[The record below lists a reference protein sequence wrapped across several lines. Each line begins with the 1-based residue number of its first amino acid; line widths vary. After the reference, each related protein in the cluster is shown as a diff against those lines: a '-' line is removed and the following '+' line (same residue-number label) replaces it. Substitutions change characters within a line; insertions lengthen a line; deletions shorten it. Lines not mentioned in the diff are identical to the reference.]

1 MNATAPIFAGLA
13 LLLAGP
19 VPALLS
25 RARWPYR
32 TPRAALVLWQSVALA
47 AVLSAFGSGLAIAS
61 LLLVPDPRGRPTTS
75 LIGEI
80 RALSLPLWVAYV
92 VVFALTLLVGAR
104 LIYMVVRV
112 GIHTRRRRARHR
124 LLVDLL
130 DQGGDLTSIAQRFD
144 GGWRSGDGWAGQRA
158 ADIRVLAAAEPIA
171 YCLPGLRRRVVL
183 SQGTF
188 ASLSESELTA
198 IVSHERS
205 HLRAR
210 HDLVLEAF
218 TAAHEAFPRFVRSKS
233 ALDSVKLLIELLAD
247 DSAIKVT
254 GPTPLARAL
263 VACSN
268 STAPQGAMAV
278 GGPTTLIR
286 IQRLSGPLGD
296 PRIAIAAYLVAAAI
310 LVVPTLAVAI
320 PWLVELD
327 RLFSA

>member
-1 MNATAPIFAGLA
+1 MNATAPVFAGLA

-19 VPALLS
+19 VPSLLS

-32 TPRAALVLWQSVALA
+32 TPRAALVLWQAVALA

-61 LLLVPDPRGRPTTS
+61 QLLVPGPDGRPTTS
-75 LIGEI
+75 PTGEI
-80 RALSLPLWVAYV
+80 DALGLPLWLAYV
-92 VVFALTLLVGAR
+92 VVFALTVLVGAR
-104 LIYMVVRV
+104 LIYASIRV
-112 GIHTRRRRARHR
+112 GVHTRRRRARHR
-124 LLVDLL
+124 MLVDLL
-130 DQGGDLTSIAQRFD
+130 DQGREYRHSERG
-144 GGWRSGDGWAGQRA
+144 A
-158 ADIRVLAAAEPIA
+158 ADIRVLAATEPIA

-183 SQGTF
+183 SKGTF
-188 ASLSESELTA
+188 TSLSDTELKA

-218 TAAHEAFPRFVRSKS
+218 TAAHEAFPRVVRSKS

-247 DSAIKVT
+247 DSAVKVT

-286 IQRLSGPLGD
+286 IQRLAGPLGD
-296 PRIAIAAYLVAAAI
+296 IRIAVAAYLVAAAI

-320 PWLVELD
+320 PWLVELS
-327 RLFSA
+327 RLFSAA

>member
-1 MNATAPIFAGLA
+1 MNATAPVFAGLA

-25 RARWPYR
+25 RATWPYR
-32 TPRAALVLWQSVALA
+32 TPRAALVLWQAVALA

-61 LLLVPDPRGRPTTS
+61 LLLVPGRDGRPTTS
-75 LIGEI
+75 PSQEI
-80 RALSLPLWVAYV
+80 RALGLPLWLAYLV
-92 VVFALTLLVGAR
+92 VLALTLVVGGR
-104 LIYMVVRV
+104 LIYAVIRV
-112 GIHTRRRRARHR
+112 GVHTRRRRARHR
-124 LLVDLL
+124 MLVDLL
-130 DQGGDLTSIAQRFD
+130 DQGADHAHDELLSTTPLH
-144 GGWRSGDGWAGQRA
+144 GGR
-158 ADIRVLAAAEPIA
+158 DIRVLGATEPIA
-171 YCLPGLRRRVVL
+171 YCLPGLRQRVVL

-188 ASLSESELTA
+188 ASLSSAELAA

-218 TAAHEAFPRFVRSKS
+218 TAAHEAFPRVVRSKS
-233 ALDSVKLLIELLAD
+233 ALDSAKLLIELLAD
-247 DSAIKVT
+247 DSAVKVT
-254 GPTPLARAL
+254 GPTALARAL

-268 STAPQGAMAV
+268 SVAPQGAMAV

-286 IQRLSGPLGD
+286 IQRLAGPLGD
-296 PRIAIAAYLVAAAI
+296 LRIATAAYVSAAAI

-327 RLFSA
+327 RLLGA